1 MGNMIAGLDLLR
13 RTASPGGPPPPP
25 AFGLTFPLLTK
36 ADGTKMGKSAG
47 GAGWLAPTAR
57 APFKFYQYLLTS
69 VSDDEVVRFLRML
82 TFLPLTEIDS
92 VEAAM
97 AAGPAGGYAPNTAQR
112 LLAAEV
118 TRFVHG
124 EDGLR
129 QALAATDALRPG
141 ADTALDVETLE
152 AAAGDAPT
160 ASMPRENVVGA
171 ALADV
176 MAAVGLQPSKAAV
189 RRLIKVG
196 LPAGWEGWSGAGRQ
210 AVGGRPAVGA
220 RLSTASRAHTRHPTP
235 PAPSAGRGCAGEQ
248 CQGRRR
254 GGGAGRGRPGGGA
267 SGAAGGGQE
276 EQAAAAG
283 GGVRAGVVGGEV
295 AAAAGVC
302 QGQAHIACTVG
313 PPRQPARARCEFP
326 RPHAVSP
333 ACRTRRPR
341 LPWPGRRA
349 SWASRAEDARPRC

>member
-47 GAGWLAPTAR
+47 GAVWLAPTALS
-57 APFKFYQYLLTS
+57 PFKFYQYLLTS

-220 RLSTASRAHTRHPTP
+220 RLSTASRAHTRTP
-235 PAPSAGRGCAGEQ
+235 PHPPPLQ
-248 CQGRRR
+248 
-254 GGGAGRGRPGGGA
+254 
-267 SGAAGGGQE
+267 
-276 EQAAAAG
+276 G
-283 GGVRAGVVGGEV
+283 GGVRVNNAKVDDEAAVLGEGDLVGGRLV
-295 AAAAGVC
+295 LLAAGKKNKLLLRVE
-302 QGQAHIACTVG
+302 G
-313 PPRQPARARCEFP
+313 
-326 RPHAVSP
+326 
-333 ACRTRRPR
+333 
-341 LPWPGRRA
+341 
-349 SWASRAEDARPRC
+349 